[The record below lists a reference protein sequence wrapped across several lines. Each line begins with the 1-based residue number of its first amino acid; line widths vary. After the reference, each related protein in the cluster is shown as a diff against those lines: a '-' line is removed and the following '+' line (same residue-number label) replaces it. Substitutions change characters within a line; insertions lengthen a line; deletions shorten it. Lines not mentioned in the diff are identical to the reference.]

1 MKKAQYTSRS
11 LSVEVLAETEVVGGV
26 KLAPEPAWVEGTS
39 LRSPELPEVFPVV
52 GTTRLVDY
60 KRAIISEGWDIIADS
75 GRTRD
80 RREDQLHGT
89 KVRAKWHS

>member
-11 LSVEVLAETEVVGGV
+11 LSVEVLAEIEVVGGV

-39 LRSPELPEVFPVV
+39 SRSPELSEVFPVV

-60 KRAIISEGWDIIADS
+60 KRAIISEGWDIIAD